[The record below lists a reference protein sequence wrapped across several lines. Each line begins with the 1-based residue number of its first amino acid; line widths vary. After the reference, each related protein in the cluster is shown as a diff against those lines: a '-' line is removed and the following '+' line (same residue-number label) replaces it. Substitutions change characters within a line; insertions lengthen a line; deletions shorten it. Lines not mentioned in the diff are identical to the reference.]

1 MLIDARAF
9 YEYDQWEIVST
20 LRKWTSYGIIN
31 RYLFRNFSCLI
42 FKWERFWDITLIGGE
57 SLHQSTMQINKFAEW
72 FAFLAHIENSNNL
85 ALFPAQDNLE
95 DTDDYE
101 RVDNSREVMQ
111 LSKKLLK
118 SVLRKKVLRM
128 HIRMRR
134 QSLKK
139 HGIPTS
145 WWRQILFLKKH
156 DEASQINV
164 SKSGY
169 GDKFPGQTLTLDDF
183 VIVMKEVIQGSMSTD
198 ELKLIS

>member
-1 MLIDARAF
+1 MSTTNG
-9 YEYDQWEIVST
+9 EIVST

-145 WWRQILFLKKH
+145 W
-156 DEASQINV
+156 
-164 SKSGY
+164 
-169 GDKFPGQTLTLDDF
+169 
-183 VIVMKEVIQGSMSTD
+183 
-198 ELKLIS
+198 